1 MSRIGAEIKRT
12 RQAAGMTSRQVAEAV
27 TLTPQYIRLV
37 ECGGAIPAVNTVL
50 RICNLFPDAD
60 SAGWL
65 WLLLIDLWGQPVMDM
80 MWAYAR
86 HSFGAAVDESAEEG
100 HDATER

>member
-12 RQAAGMTSRQVAEAV
+12 RQAAGMTSRHVAEAV

-37 ECGGAIPAVNTVL
+37 ECGGAIPAMETVL

-60 SAGWL
+60 TAAWL
-65 WLLLIDLWGQPVMDM
+65 WLLLTDLWGQPVADLMRL
-80 MWAYAR
+80 AAR
-86 HSFGAAVDESAEEG
+86 RAEGAEEG